1 MGIEE
6 DIKDVSAKVNS
17 GSEQVSEQG
26 YQNIL
31 LLVRSNIYD
40 TLPAITKLHSET
52 LESLHRDADAS
63 LEEVLTLLFINLGID
78 EFNKRFAGRGD
89 GLAICNGGE
98 L

>member
-17 GSEQVSEQG
+17 GSEQASEQV

-31 LLVRSNIYD
+31 FLVRSSIRD
-40 TLPAITKLHSET
+40 TLPAITKIHNET
-52 LESLHRDADAS
+52 IESLHRNEDAS
-63 LEEVLTLLFINLGID
+63 LEEALTLLFINLGID